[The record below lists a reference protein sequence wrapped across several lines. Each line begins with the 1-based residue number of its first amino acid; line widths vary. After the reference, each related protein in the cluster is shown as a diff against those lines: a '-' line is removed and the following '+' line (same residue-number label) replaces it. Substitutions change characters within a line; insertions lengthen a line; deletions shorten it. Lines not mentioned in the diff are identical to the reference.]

1 MIIRSVSIPE
11 LGTVKY
17 SEYTIVM
24 CMHSEYKIAQNVM
37 CDQVFYE
44 EHMSKSACII
54 QWSTLNPAFIL
65 FAKETGRRWS
75 WKA

>member
-1 MIIRSVSIPE
+1 MIILSVSIPE

-24 CMHSEYKIAQNVM
+24 C
-37 CDQVFYE
+37 DQVFYE

-54 QWSTLNPAFIL
+54 QGSTLNPAFIL